1 VEAVHPSYQVWSYKC
16 LLEDFNETIYK
27 DLIKLFPC
35 AYLHNYKEDNI
46 INNVF
51 YSEYISKAPIFLKSD
66 ASKLRDFI
74 KQHIKYGDSR
84 NIIYRI
90 DSGKIKPSKNL
101 SDELNSML
109 SGNEEFIMIDSQ
121 KVIYETILEASKNI
135 DKEDKQTI
143 IVSGGPGTGKS
154 VLAINL
160 LVKLINERLV
170 VKYITRNSA
179 PREVYEVKLTGSF
192 KKSHIS
198 NLFGGSGSFHSSE
211 SNEYSCLIIDE
222 AHRLNEK
229 SGMFSNLGENQ
240 IKEIINA
247 SQLSVFFID
256 EDQKVTLKDIGDIEE
271 IEKWARYFKSN
282 ILKLE
287 LDSQFRCNGSEG
299 YISWLDNIM
308 QIRDTARVNLKD
320 IDYDFKVI
328 DSPEELHKI
337 IRKKNKDKNKSR
349 LVAGYCWDW
358 VSKKNPELRD
368 IVINNFSA
376 KWNLDSDGQS
386 WIIKPNSVN
395 EVGCIHTC
403 QGLEV
408 DYVGVIIGEDLVIRN
423 GIAKT
428 YPEKRAKTDRSISGW
443 KKLVKEDRALTLKKL
458 DSIIKNT
465 YRVLMTRGQKGC
477 YIYCVDKE
485 THYYFK
491 KLISNTLES

>member
-1 VEAVHPSYQVWSYKC
+1 MKQWESSELTNKDAIVITRFQHGSVEAVHPSYQVWSYKC

-192 KKSHIS
+192 KKSLAVPTDPAS
-198 NLFGGSGSFHSSE
+198 KE
-211 SNEYSCLIIDE
+211 SP
-222 AHRLNEK
+222 
-229 SGMFSNLGENQ
+229 
-240 IKEIINA
+240 
-247 SQLSVFFID
+247 V
-256 EDQKVTLKDIGDIEE
+256 
-271 IEKWARYFKSN
+271 
-282 ILKLE
+282 
-287 LDSQFRCNGSEG
+287 
-299 YISWLDNIM
+299 
-308 QIRDTARVNLKD
+308 
-320 IDYDFKVI
+320 
-328 DSPEELHKI
+328 
-337 IRKKNKDKNKSR
+337 
-349 LVAGYCWDW
+349 
-358 VSKKNPELRD
+358 
-368 IVINNFSA
+368 
-376 KWNLDSDGQS
+376 
-386 WIIKPNSVN
+386 
-395 EVGCIHTC
+395 
-403 QGLEV
+403 
-408 DYVGVIIGEDLVIRN
+408 
-423 GIAKT
+423 
-428 YPEKRAKTDRSISGW
+428 
-443 KKLVKEDRALTLKKL
+443 
-458 DSIIKNT
+458 
-465 YRVLMTRGQKGC
+465 
-477 YIYCVDKE
+477 
-485 THYYFK
+485 
-491 KLISNTLES
+491 